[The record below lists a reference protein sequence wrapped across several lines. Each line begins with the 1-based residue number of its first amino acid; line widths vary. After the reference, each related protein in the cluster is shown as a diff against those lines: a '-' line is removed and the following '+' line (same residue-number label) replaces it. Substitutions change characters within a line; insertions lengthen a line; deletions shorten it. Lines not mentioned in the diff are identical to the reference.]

1 MMKSPLG
8 MKDID
13 DAGAAG
19 EERKYYCELFARG
32 VRTNVGSPPKSGV

>member
-19 EERKYYCELFARG
+19 EERKYYCELFARDARPS
-32 VRTNVGSPPKSGV
+32 VNSPPKSGV